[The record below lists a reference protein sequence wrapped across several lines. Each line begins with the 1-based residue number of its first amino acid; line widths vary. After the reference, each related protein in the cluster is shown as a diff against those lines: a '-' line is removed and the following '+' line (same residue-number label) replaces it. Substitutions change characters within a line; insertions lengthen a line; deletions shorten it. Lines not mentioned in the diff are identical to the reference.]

1 MNLDK
6 VNYSTG
12 LPNNGGLRTLAVVPA
27 VLFHANP
34 HSIKGGVTGVDMFF
48 VISGYLIQAGILFK
62 ESSGSSFTYID
73 FYSHRIFPA
82 LLLVLTFTLV
92 VGCVWLL
99 DKSVQSMALVSGTF
113 FEANIQLLIVQ
124 QGYFDASVKENLL
137 LHLWSL
143 GGAVLHLL
151 VVVRVRDPSVA
162 FRKALACQEAVMMA
176 SF

>member
-1 MNLDK
+1 MTSGPLFGNQLQ
-6 VNYSTG
+6 
-12 LPNNGGLRTLAVVPA
+12 PNNGGLRTLAVVPA

-62 ESSGSSFTYID
+62 ESSGSSFAYTD

-99 DKSVQSMALVSGTF
+99 DTAVQSMALVSGTF

-143 GGAVLHLL
+143 GRAV
-151 VVVRVRDPSVA
+151 
-162 FRKALACQEAVMMA
+162 
-176 SF
+176 